1 MKAQEISSHTGQLK
15 QIKEQLEKLNNDLLS
30 LQKEKQEK
38 MTQLAEIQIQY
49 NTINLGSEKL
59 RSSLTAS
66 ELKLS

>member
-1 MKAQEISSHTGQLK
+1 MKAQEISSLTGQLK